1 MSEKTET
8 NERQTLQ
15 GRVVSDKMNKTVVVE
30 VERTVMHPLYQRY
43 MRRRKKYHAHDEA
56 NDCKVG
62 DQVRIT
68 SCRPFSKTK
77 RWRVSEV
84 VRRAEVIS

>member
-1 MSEKTET
+1 MSEQTET
-8 NERQTLQ
+8 KQRQILQ

-30 VERTVMHPLYQRY
+30 VERTIMHPLYQRY
-43 MRRRKKYHAHDEA
+43 IRRRKKYHAHDEA

-68 SCRPFSKTK
+68 SCRPLSKTK